1 MALSSLSSQRR
12 RLPVFFL
19 LDTSQ
24 DMAGTF
30 QVTMTEGIQLLKS
43 ELERIQR
50 GMTAPLIYLSLIT
63 LAEQSRQV
71 VHLLKAPRRFEPPT
85 WHAEGRCEFKTALE
99 ELRRMFEHDLI
110 KTQPASTGDHNPLIF
125 MVLGSAPS
133 DAWKPGLTAL
143 AGAFIDNRRPRIITL
158 VTKQRLVADA
168 KSVSD
173 VVLLLRSAE
182 AKNMTRFFFWA
193 IDAIVRVGENYRTGA
208 TKLVL
213 PPLPDSI
220 IAQ

>member
-1 MALSSLSSQRR
+1 VASSLSPSQRR

-30 QVTMTEGIQLLKS
+30 QVTMTEGIQLLKQ

-50 GMTAPLIYLSLIT
+50 GMTAPLFYLSLLT

-85 WHAEGRCEFKTALE
+85 WHAEGRCEFKTALV
-99 ELRRMFEHDLI
+99 ELRGMFEHDLI
-110 KTQPASTGDHNPLIF
+110 KTQPAMIGDHYPLIF
-125 MVLGSAPS
+125 IVLGSTPS
-133 DAWKPGLTAL
+133 DSWRPGLTTL
-143 AGAFIDNRRPRIITL
+143 TGAFIDNRRPRIITL
-158 VTKQRLVADA
+158 VTKQRLVAEA

-173 VVLLLRSAE
+173 VVLLLRPAE

-193 IDAIVRVGENYRTGA
+193 VDAIVRVGENYRNGA
-208 TKLVL
+208 ANLIL
-213 PPLPDSI
+213 PPLPDGVV
-220 IAQ
+220 AQ